1 MKKIEVSVSDY
12 LYSLLE
18 EESAR
23 RVEEGW
29 MEGATPDRVAE
40 ESIAFFMGYDLV
52 PSFFCLDDRM
62 DAFKD
67 RPSSDLEDELREGIG
82 AVEESN
88 REYERGLEA

>member
-1 MKKIEVSVSDY
+1 MKKIEVSDY
-12 LYSLLE
+12 LYSLLV

-23 RVEEGW
+23 RSEEGW
-29 MEGATPDRVAE
+29 KEGATPDRVAE

-52 PSFFCLDDRM
+52 PSFYDLDNRK
-62 DAFKD
+62 DAF
-67 RPSSDLEDELREGIG
+67 RNQPSDDIDEELKEGIE

>member
-1 MKKIEVSVSDY
+1 MKTIEVSDY

-29 MEGATPDRVAE
+29 KLGAIPDRVGAE
-40 ESIAFFMGYDLV
+40 GIAFLFGCDIMA
-52 PSFFCLDDRM
+52 SFKNLEEKM

-67 RPSSDLEDELREGIG
+67 RPSDDIDQELKDGIED
-82 AVEESN
+82 VEESN
-88 REYERGLEA
+88 REYEREIGIA